1 MIGREPIQTVRIGE
15 FDVPKGTTVFMSQ
28 WVTHRD
34 PRFFDDPDKFL
45 PERWSG
51 ERSKEVP
58 KYAYFPFGGGPR
70 ICVGSNFAMME
81 ACLILAAVAQ
91 LWHFKLTPGHPVT
104 PLPLMTLRPACG
116 IKGTLTRRRED
127 DGMMG

>member
-1 MIGREPIQTVRIGE
+1 M
-15 FDVPKGTTVFMSQ
+15 
-28 WVTHRD
+28 
-34 PRFFDDPDKFL
+34 
-45 PERWSG
+45 
-51 ERSKEVP
+51 P